1 MASVAGCGLR
11 LRLAARPRKGRM
23 PSVAGSSCGCGLQAG
38 RARAAPDSHR
48 VVMGLVACCGLRLAP
63 GTWHA
68 HSYRSPL
75 FTDVHFYVAWFPCKR
90 WCEGC
95 TYRVTLHRTQPPSH
109 SPLRLPP
116 HARRR
121 AAPPPARERT
131 DCQGRGAE
139 RGGGRQALVGVKR
152 RAARRNPLACRT
164 QVEHFFRF

>member
-1 MASVAGCGLR
+1 MG
-11 LRLAARPRKGRM
+11 
-23 PSVAGSSCGCGLQAG
+23 CGCGLQPD
-38 RARAAPDSHR
+38 RARAGCLRLRAR
-48 VVMGLVACCGLRLAP
+48 VAVAACRQAAQGRHLTHTESSWAWLRVAACGLVAP